1 MEWPAMRK
9 TQLHLYIPANGK
21 LARRVDSAGMGFAFF
36 PVLAGTIHG

>member
-9 TQLHLYIPANGK
+9 TQLRLYKPAKCK

-36 PVLAGTIHG
+36 PLLEGTLHG